1 MTRALLL
8 CFVLALAACGGSDA
22 PATTPSASDDPG
34 ASSAEEPAASGE
46 EPAAAGEEPAAA
58 PAPLGC
64 NKEIALSCEAGFA
77 DGCLTKPKLTTVH
90 VCVADSEKK
99 AGPPPCKMEIARS
112 CPDGQVDACLAK
124 PRMAKNHICVVAP
137 K

>member
-8 CFVLALAACGGSDA
+8 CFFLALAACGGSDA
-22 PATTPSASDDPG
+22 PATTPATGEDPG
-34 ASSAEEPAASGE
+34 ASTAEEPAAGE
-46 EPAAAGEEPAAA
+46 DPGASASEEPAAA
-58 PAPLGC
+58 PLGC
-64 NKEIALSCEAGFA
+64 DKEVALTCEAGFT
-77 DGCLTKPKLTTVH
+77 DGCLAKPKLTTVH

-112 CPDGQVDACLAK
+112 CPDGQVDACLVK
-124 PRMAKNHICVVAP
+124 PRQAKNHICVVAP